1 MHWNKKMLVLNSI
14 KQHLGGLGGYYV
26 TFPFCFVNIIFTK
39 SFLVLSQSS
48 LTFFHLQEPF
58 NLQLKV
64 FMNEVSQQSL
74 IPVIRR

>member
-1 MHWNKKMLVLNSI
+1 MENMNTDVRVKGLNPNDFFFDFTVVSI
-14 KQHLGGLGGYYV
+14 A
-26 TFPFCFVNIIFTK
+26 PFFCLF
-39 SFLVLSQSS
+39 
-48 LTFFHLQEPF
+48 QEPF

>member
-1 MHWNKKMLVLNSI
+1 MYRENYGDVILML
-14 KQHLGGLGGYYV
+14 GLKGEILSDSL
-26 TFPFCFVNIIFTK
+26 VNFT
-39 SFLVLSQSS
+39 VLSIA
-48 LTFFHLQEPF
+48 LFFGLFQEPF

>member
-1 MHWNKKMLVLNSI
+1 MVFAPSFKMLPLEFCKYNNFASFSSFTAYSVLP
-14 KQHLGGLGGYYV
+14 LV
-26 TFPFCFVNIIFTK
+26 TF
-39 SFLVLSQSS
+39 LSSYI
-48 LTFFHLQEPF
+48 QEPF

>member
-1 MHWNKKMLVLNSI
+1 MLGFKGLNPNDFFFDFTVVSI
-14 KQHLGGLGGYYV
+14 A
-26 TFPFCFVNIIFTK
+26 PFFCLF
-39 SFLVLSQSS
+39 
-48 LTFFHLQEPF
+48 QEPF

>member
-1 MHWNKKMLVLNSI
+1 MENMNTDVRMERVKSLAIFLLILQFFQLH
-14 KQHLGGLGGYYV
+14 
-26 TFPFCFVNIIFTK
+26 FFFFFCLF
-39 SFLVLSQSS
+39 
-48 LTFFHLQEPF
+48 QEPF

>member
-1 MHWNKKMLVLNSI
+1 MENMNTDVRVERVKSLAIFLLI
-14 KQHLGGLGGYYV
+14 LQFFQLHL
-26 TFPFCFVNIIFTK
+26 FFFCLF
-39 SFLVLSQSS
+39 
-48 LTFFHLQEPF
+48 QEPF